1 MIRIMGSVIGVLL
14 IGIILLGVLYKGS
27 LTRAG
32 QLESD
37 LEMSNMTVTALEVS
51 IENLEQERQRQA
63 IKTSKFVSELSQYER
78 ELAQYRNREDI
89 VVAKPGLVTIKINK
103 AYKAL
108 EMEVA
113 CETGDTTACVN

>member
-1 MIRIMGSVIGVLL
+1 MIRIMGSIIVVLL
-14 IGIILLGVLYKGS
+14 IGIGLLGVLYKGS

-51 IENLEQERQRQA
+51 IENLEEERQKQA
-63 IKTSKFVSELSQYER
+63 LKTSKFVSELSQYER

>member
-1 MIRIMGSVIGVLL
+1 MIRIMGSIIVVLL
-14 IGIILLGVLYKGS
+14 IGIGLLGVLYKGS

-37 LEMSNMTVTALEVS
+37 LEVSNMTVTALEVS
-51 IENLEQERQRQA
+51 IQNLEEERQKQA
-63 IKTSKFVSELSQYER
+63 LKTSKFVSELSQYER